1 MTVPAIPQR
10 GDFVRVRTRRWL
22 VEDERSAGEGLTALR
37 LACVDDD
44 AQGEVVE
51 VLWDAELDGWV
62 LKDEGWASVA
72 RLGTDDPSVFSA
84 YLRAL
89 RWNTATAADRDLFQA
104 PFRAGIH
111 QDAYQ
116 LLPLRK
122 ALRLPRVN
130 LLIADDV
137 GAGKT
142 VEAGLILREM
152 LLRRR
157 VDFVLVAAPAGMVR
171 QWQDEL
177 EAKFGLS
184 FTLIDRE
191 YLATLRRERG
201 YTANPWSSGSRFI
214 ISHSL
219 MADETYVSGLRDL
232 LGNFRPRALLIL
244 DEAHH
249 AAPASGARYAVDSQ
263 FTRAVRGLA
272 ERFEHRLFLTAT
284 PHNGHSNSFSSLL
297 EILDP
302 QRFTRGVP
310 VRPRE
315 LEAVMVRRLKSDLRY
330 FGEKFPERVVD
341 PIHIDSLPSDT
352 PELVLSRKLAE
363 YGTVIRART
372 ANLPPREA
380 GYARL
385 TFVGLQQRL
394 LSSIAAFAKTLE
406 VHRKG
411 LLRADVAASEAA
423 AEEFVRGGAETEDE
437 PIDEIGGEKLIED
450 EEDQAAEAAGAIAA
464 GVSDV
469 ALVDEMLEIA
479 RKYGHRPDA
488 RIKRLAEWIRENMAP
503 GSRWNNRRLVLF
515 TEYEDTRRWV
525 EKRLSE
531 ALDDLEPDD
540 RIASF
545 TGATPLE
552 RREELKRRFNSDPA
566 EDPLRILVCTDAA
579 REGINLQ
586 MRCHDLIHID
596 LPWNPARL
604 EQRNGRIDRKL
615 QPSPKVWCRYFV
627 YGQREEDVVLEAL
640 VRKTELIRSQLGS
653 AGQVI
658 GHRLSDRLEREGIT
672 QPRSLAKEIAEARD
686 GELQKTAIAE
696 MDDETEAR
704 RARQAKEIDD
714 LRETLERSREKV
726 GVDPDELRTVFATA
740 LARAGTSLD
749 AARAGEIGGTP
760 LFRLNPDD
768 PVFAAGGWPDV
779 LDDLRIRH
787 RKRSEKL
794 KDWRAMAPLRAVS
807 FRPALTEDKVDVE
820 GVLQLHLEHRLV
832 RRLLSRFLSQGF
844 SSNLSRACVV
854 SGPGAQPRVILLG
867 RLALYGPGAARLHEE
882 IILVTA
888 AWTEAGRGTK
898 PLRPFG
904 TIREEATLDQLD
916 QALRKPKSPPPNV
929 AARIRQWAAQ
939 DATDL
944 EVELKRRAEVQ
955 KSAAIRQL
963 IEVGETEAKSLQ
975 RLLEDQRARVA
986 KADAEPDD
994 LQLSFLPELEAEAEQ
1009 RRRDRR
1015 YWKAKL
1021 ERLATDIAQEPERVR
1036 RAYSVA
1042 ADRLETIGL
1051 VYLWPESN

>member
-1 MTVPAIPQR
+1 MTVPAMPQR

-22 VEDERSAGEGLTALR
+22 VEDERSAGDGLTALR

-51 VLWDAELDGWV
+51 VLWDAELDGSV

-72 RLGTDDPSVFSA
+72 KFGTDDPSVFSA

-341 PIHIDSLPSDT
+341 PIRIDSLPSDT

-464 GVSDV
+464 GVSDL

-479 RKYGHRPDA
+479 RKYGLRPDA
-488 RIKRLAEWIRENMAP
+488 RIKRLAEWIRANMVP
-503 GSRWNNRRLVLF
+503 DGRWNNRRLVLF

-525 EKRLSE
+525 EKRLAE

-552 RREELKRRFNSDPA
+552 RREELKRRFNADPA
-566 EDPLRILVCTDAA
+566 EDPA
-579 REGINLQ
+579 
-586 MRCHDLIHID
+586 
-596 LPWNPARL
+596 
-604 EQRNGRIDRKL
+604 
-615 QPSPKVWCRYFV
+615 SY
-627 YGQREEDVVLEAL
+627 
-640 VRKTELIRSQLGS
+640 S
-653 AGQVI
+653 
-658 GHRLSDRLEREGIT
+658 
-672 QPRSLAKEIAEARD
+672 
-686 GELQKTAIAE
+686 
-696 MDDETEAR
+696 
-704 RARQAKEIDD
+704 
-714 LRETLERSREKV
+714 
-726 GVDPDELRTVFATA
+726 
-740 LARAGTSLD
+740 
-749 AARAGEIGGTP
+749 
-760 LFRLNPDD
+760 
-768 PVFAAGGWPDV
+768 
-779 LDDLRIRH
+779 
-787 RKRSEKL
+787 
-794 KDWRAMAPLRAVS
+794 
-807 FRPALTEDKVDVE
+807 
-820 GVLQLHLEHRLV
+820 
-832 RRLLSRFLSQGF
+832 
-844 SSNLSRACVV
+844 
-854 SGPGAQPRVILLG
+854 
-867 RLALYGPGAARLHEE
+867 RLH
-882 IILVTA
+882 
-888 AWTEAGRGTK
+888 
-898 PLRPFG
+898 
-904 TIREEATLDQLD
+904 
-916 QALRKPKSPPPNV
+916 
-929 AARIRQWAAQ
+929 
-939 DATDL
+939 
-944 EVELKRRAEVQ
+944 
-955 KSAAIRQL
+955 
-963 IEVGETEAKSLQ
+963 
-975 RLLEDQRARVA
+975 
-986 KADAEPDD
+986 
-994 LQLSFLPELEAEAEQ
+994 
-1009 RRRDRR
+1009 
-1015 YWKAKL
+1015 
-1021 ERLATDIAQEPERVR
+1021 
-1036 RAYSVA
+1036 
-1042 ADRLETIGL
+1042 
-1051 VYLWPESN
+1051 

>member
-1 MTVPAIPQR
+1 VKLPATPQR

-22 VEDERSAGEGLTALR
+22 VEDERSVGDGLTSLR

-51 VLWDAELDGWV
+51 VLWDAELDGSI
-62 LKDEGWASVA
+62 LKDDGWATVA
-72 RLGTDDPSVFSA
+72 KFGTDDPRVFSA

-142 VEAGLILREM
+142 VEAGLVLREM

-191 YLATLRRERG
+191 HLAALRRERG

-219 MADETYVSGLRDL
+219 MADETYVGGLRDL
-232 LGNFRPRALLIL
+232 LGNFRPRALFIL

-249 AAPASGARYAVDSQ
+249 AAPASGSRYAVDSQ

-272 ERFEHRLFLTAT
+272 ERFEHRLFLSAT

-315 LEAVMVRRLKSDLRY
+315 LDAVMIRRLKSDLRF
-330 FGEKFPERVVD
+330 FGEKFPERVVE
-341 PIHIDSLPSDT
+341 PICIDDLLNDA

-363 YGTVIRART
+363 YGAVIRART

-380 GYARL
+380 GYVRL

-406 VHRKG
+406 VHRRG
-411 LLRADVAASEAA
+411 LLGAESISSEAA
-423 AEEFVRGGAETEDE
+423 TEVFIHGGGETEDE
-437 PIDEIGGEKLIED
+437 PTDEIGGEQLIQE

-464 GVSDV
+464 GVSDL

-479 RKYGHRPDA
+479 RKHGHRPDA
-488 RIKRLAEWIRENMAP
+488 RIGRLVEWVRANMAP
-503 GSRWNNRRLVLF
+503 DGHWNERRLVLF

-525 EKRLSE
+525 EKRLAE

-545 TGATPLE
+545 TGATPLD
-552 RREELKRRFNSDPA
+552 RREELKRRFNADPA
-566 EDPLRILVCTDAA
+566 KDLLRILICTDAA

-586 MRCHDLIHID
+586 MRCHDLIHVD

-615 QPSPKVWCRYFV
+615 QPSLKVWCRYFV
-627 YGQREEDVVLEAL
+627 YEQREEDVVLQAL
-640 VRKTELIRSQLGS
+640 VRKTELIR
-653 AGQVI
+653 
-658 GHRLSDRLEREGIT
+658 T
-672 QPRSLAKEIAEARD
+672 
-686 GELQKTAIAE
+686 
-696 MDDETEAR
+696 
-704 RARQAKEIDD
+704 
-714 LRETLERSREKV
+714 
-726 GVDPDELRTVFATA
+726 
-740 LARAGTSLD
+740 
-749 AARAGEIGGTP
+749 
-760 LFRLNPDD
+760 
-768 PVFAAGGWPDV
+768 
-779 LDDLRIRH
+779 
-787 RKRSEKL
+787 
-794 KDWRAMAPLRAVS
+794 
-807 FRPALTEDKVDVE
+807 
-820 GVLQLHLEHRLV
+820 
-832 RRLLSRFLSQGF
+832 
-844 SSNLSRACVV
+844 
-854 SGPGAQPRVILLG
+854 
-867 RLALYGPGAARLHEE
+867 
-882 IILVTA
+882 
-888 AWTEAGRGTK
+888 
-898 PLRPFG
+898 
-904 TIREEATLDQLD
+904 
-916 QALRKPKSPPPNV
+916 
-929 AARIRQWAAQ
+929 
-939 DATDL
+939 
-944 EVELKRRAEVQ
+944 
-955 KSAAIRQL
+955 
-963 IEVGETEAKSLQ
+963 
-975 RLLEDQRARVA
+975 
-986 KADAEPDD
+986 
-994 LQLSFLPELEAEAEQ
+994 
-1009 RRRDRR
+1009 
-1015 YWKAKL
+1015 
-1021 ERLATDIAQEPERVR
+1021 
-1036 RAYSVA
+1036 
-1042 ADRLETIGL
+1042 
-1051 VYLWPESN
+1051 